1 MPQPIQIQSYAQLI
15 TLDLADYRI
24 QSCSENLEEIVGAD
38 AGVLLNEP
46 ITKLFPEAF
55 IERLRSDHHL
65 RVPFPHVPPPES
77 HQSWRGKQVI
87 PFFTDRQLVCEIE
100 PTAIDRRQFSR
111 EVALKEV
118 TTALNDTHSLSE
130 LLETACEKFSRY
142 LRTDRTVVYRLFPNG
157 GGVIES
163 ECRTGK
169 LPSLAGLHFR
179 RDDFSEEAHR
189 LFQDESVLGGT
200 ISFRGGST
208 VIGEPVEAENLIRY
222 RLGSRMPYRA
232 FTDFI
237 QESEVNSIISVA
249 LRVDGQLWGVMF
261 GHCIEPVRFDYQMRT
276 FVHLFGTLISQEIT
290 SHTRTDVRQRIL
302 KSNVVHSQ
310 LKERVAGALDLI
322 DGLTGG
328 KPTLLDAISR
338 AGGAVIHIDGRSV
351 CLGDC
356 PPEEELRRLLY
367 WAASSGE
374 QDEILVT
381 NNLESRYPHG
391 QTIRASAAGC
401 LLVPLNAR
409 RTDWLGW
416 FRPELVEEIAF
427 GSLPPTERKVDGLRF
442 LPSTETKRGFA
453 RPWKQGQV
461 QLARDLQVFIRDVIM
476 ERYSQLRRMN
486 QQLEMAYEEMA
497 DFSYMVS
504 HDLRAPLRGIDGYAE
519 ILLEDYGGGIDPD
532 GRELIQ
538 IIQRNAAR
546 MNEFIADILELSRIS
561 RANLIINRLSVP
573 DLVAEALAE
582 LSTQLET
589 TPKVTIQ
596 DNLPNILGDQRQL
609 LTVYRHL
616 LSNAIKYSSRQPEQ
630 QIEVGFRT
638 DDSVP
643 TGGEFFVADNGIGV
657 NRDHHQRIFGMF
669 NRLVTRDQYAGN
681 GVGLAIARRI
691 IQNHN
696 GRIRVESKQGE
707 GASFLFYTHPT
718 EK

>member
-1 MPQPIQIQSYAQLI
+1 
-15 TLDLADYRI
+15 
-24 QSCSENLEEIVGAD
+24 
-38 AGVLLNEP
+38 
-46 ITKLFPEAF
+46 
-55 IERLRSDHHL
+55 
-65 RVPFPHVPPPES
+65 
-77 HQSWRGKQVI
+77 
-87 PFFTDRQLVCEIE
+87 
-100 PTAIDRRQFSR
+100 
-111 EVALKEV
+111 
-118 TTALNDTHSLSE
+118 
-130 LLETACEKFSRY
+130 
-142 LRTDRTVVYRLFPNG
+142 
-157 GGVIES
+157 
-163 ECRTGK
+163 
-169 LPSLAGLHFR
+169 
-179 RDDFSEEAHR
+179 
-189 LFQDESVLGGT
+189 
-200 ISFRGGST
+200 
-208 VIGEPVEAENLIRY
+208 
-222 RLGSRMPYRA
+222 
-232 FTDFI
+232 
-237 QESEVNSIISVA
+237 
-249 LRVDGQLWGVMF
+249 
-261 GHCIEPVRFDYQMRT
+261 
-276 FVHLFGTLISQEIT
+276 
-290 SHTRTDVRQRIL
+290 
-302 KSNVVHSQ
+302 
-310 LKERVAGALDLI
+310 
-322 DGLTGG
+322 
-328 KPTLLDAISR
+328 
-338 AGGAVIHIDGRSV
+338 
-351 CLGDC
+351 
-356 PPEEELRRLLY
+356 
-367 WAASSGE
+367 
-374 QDEILVT
+374 
-381 NNLESRYPHG
+381 
-391 QTIRASAAGC
+391 
-401 LLVPLNAR
+401 
-409 RTDWLGW
+409 
-416 FRPELVEEIAF
+416 
-427 GSLPPTERKVDGLRF
+427 
-442 LPSTETKRGFA
+442 
-453 RPWKQGQV
+453 
-461 QLARDLQVFIRDVIM
+461 
-476 ERYSQLRRMN
+476 MN

-657 NRDHHQRIFGMF
+657 DRDHHQRIFGMF